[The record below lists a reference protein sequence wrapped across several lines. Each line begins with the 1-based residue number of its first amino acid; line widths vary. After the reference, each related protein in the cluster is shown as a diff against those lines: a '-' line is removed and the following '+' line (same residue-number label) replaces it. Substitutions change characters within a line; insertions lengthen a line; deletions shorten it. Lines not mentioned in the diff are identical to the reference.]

1 LVIPFCMFIRPNL
14 GEMDSDGEY
23 DKYNVSEDDKLD
35 GIFKLQNGN

>member
-1 LVIPFCMFIRPNL
+1 MFIRPNL